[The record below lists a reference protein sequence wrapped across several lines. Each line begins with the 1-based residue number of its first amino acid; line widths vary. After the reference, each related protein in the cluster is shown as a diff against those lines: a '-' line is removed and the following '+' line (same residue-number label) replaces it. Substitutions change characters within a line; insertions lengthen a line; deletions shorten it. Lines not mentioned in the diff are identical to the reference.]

1 MEVWGAVDNE
11 RSVLTDDLSRLNE
24 RQWDVQSLCTEWKI
38 RHVVA
43 HLVIEANVKLGA
55 TLVGVVKNGMN
66 VNRALA
72 QAALTAGIAPPD
84 VLLLRFKDTIGSRTI
99 LPFTKPA
106 CVLADVICHAAD
118 VRRPLGL
125 SRDVPKS
132 ALIAAADFLRSD
144 SITGA
149 KRRIVGLRLSAT
161 DSDWVLGDGPK
172 VEGPLEAL
180 VLAMAGRADA
190 LGELAGDG
198 FPTLQT
204 RTELN
209 LNN

>member
-84 VLLLRFKDTIGSRTI
+84 VLLLRFKSTIGSRTI
-99 LPFTKPA
+99 LPFTKSA

-118 VRRPLGL
+118 IRRPLGL

-132 ALIAAADFLRSD
+132 ALPPRIFFDPIRSQAPRGALLGCA
-144 SITGA
+144 SLPPTRTGYSGTVRTWRVQW
-149 KRRIVGLRLSAT
+149 RRSSWPWLVEPMRWANWRET
-161 DSDWVLGDGPK
+161 DSPRSK
-172 VEGPLEAL
+172 PA
-180 VLAMAGRADA
+180 
-190 LGELAGDG
+190 
-198 FPTLQT
+198 PS
-204 RTELN
+204 
-209 LNN
+209 